1 MIELYLEIIYSK
13 TISNRRVFLN
23 IVQALETYHF
33 RFKTNNLSDFKER
46 VKTKILNNR
55 PKERIEKDESFLM
68 ANSYKFITL
77 ESRLADLLLAEFQI
91 YFDTGDIKYYD
102 FPNVIANTRNYYI
115 HYDESIKERGRV
127 LT

>member
-1 MIELYLEIIYSK
+1 
-13 TISNRRVFLN
+13 
-23 IVQALETYHF
+23 
-33 RFKTNNLSDFKER
+33 
-46 VKTKILNNR
+46 
-55 PKERIEKDESFLM
+55 M

-127 LT
+127 LTESELSIYNRSLIYMLEYYILRELGFSDTLKIKEKLNKRWGIISETLSIIKRSNENGKNK

>member
-1 MIELYLEIIYSK
+1 VIELYLEIIYSK